1 MKYAIEDVGEIT
13 GHLIKKTPDNTYTIE
28 INGKERHVKLIG
40 IDSGGIE
47 FIVDSVYHRARY
59 LEISTAKMSISIDGT
74 DLDLAM
80 YSHLDD
86 IVYKNSGGGAAKDS
100 QLALRSQIPGKV
112 VSIAADEGSQVAQ
125 GDIVCTME
133 SMKMQVGVKAHK
145 SGVIKSVKVSKGD
158 SIAKGDVIA
167 EIE

>member
-1 MKYAIEDVGEIT
+1 MKYSIEGAGEIE
-13 GHLIKKTPDNTYTIE
+13 GRLIKKTPDNSYTLE
-28 INGKERHVKLIG
+28 IGGRERQVKLIG

-47 FIVDSVYHRARY
+47 FIMDSVYHQARY

-74 DLDLAM
+74 DMDLGM
-80 YSHLDD
+80 HSHLDD
-86 IVYKNSGGGAAKDS
+86 IVYKNSGGGASKDS

-112 VSIAADEGSQVAQ
+112 VSIAADAGSQVEK

-145 SGVIKSVKVSKGD
+145 SGVVKSVKVSKGD
-158 SIAKGDVIA
+158 SVAKGDIIA